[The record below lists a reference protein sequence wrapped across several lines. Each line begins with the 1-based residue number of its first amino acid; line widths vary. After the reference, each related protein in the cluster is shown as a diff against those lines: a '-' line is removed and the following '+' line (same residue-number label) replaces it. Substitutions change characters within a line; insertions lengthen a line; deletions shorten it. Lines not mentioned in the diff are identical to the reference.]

1 VRKSAREFI
10 VRQVEELE
18 RAQRA
23 EGGGEGT
30 GDGVVMKIEKGER
43 GEFGDGRGE
52 RQRQLIG
59 RELNLF
65 QFEAI
70 EKLIDP
76 SGEPE
81 RGGEEKRERGQVKR
95 QREREG
101 QGER

>member
-23 EGGGEGT
+23 EGGGERT

-70 EKLIDP
+70 EKLIDA
-76 SGEPE
+76 SGEPDGDE
-81 RGGEEKRERGQVKR
+81 RANERDRSRERG
-95 QREREG
+95 REG